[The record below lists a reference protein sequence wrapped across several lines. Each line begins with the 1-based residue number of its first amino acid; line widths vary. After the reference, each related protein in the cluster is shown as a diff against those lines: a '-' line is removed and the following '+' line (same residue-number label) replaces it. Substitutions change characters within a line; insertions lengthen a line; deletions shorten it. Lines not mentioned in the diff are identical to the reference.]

1 MEKKR
6 ILAPSFINKL
16 DKQLLKNNPVTWS
29 TRIHLVLYYGIL
41 FSALILLISFIAPT
55 DPRNETVIYYWII
68 LLGIISLLAFV
79 CLMIFLLRFNVFKR
93 FGKWNSLDTL
103 KTFLLYFFI
112 TLLIVSWPF
121 IPPIAE
127 SIRANAA
134 YSSDELVKDVNDI
147 NIRICQLEQDSI
159 ETRFSRDTYQLKE
172 SIKGSEMRTV
182 YNNDDHSVTDDD
194 PGSYYYTDTVNLRSK
209 LEEADSVK
217 QVNDSVWVIYDCP
230 DYRFIYEYS
239 LEDKS
244 SRQLLSSMDLYRL
257 VLQDKK
263 PVNKELVKKELGRLF
278 VKYSKLHNV
287 ESLSAGF
294 DESYYDE
301 VRSYLSKIRDKYD
314 LYLVNHR
321 FENITEKK
329 YRWSPGVIEVSW
341 RVTYYLTLALAL
353 LILIFRH
360 TTRRTFFL
368 SLLTAVVLSIL
379 TGLFVAISPYSEGSF
394 YTWMI
399 IYYIIFCVLSA
410 LVITAKNRNVVSGIA
425 LNLAVFITPIMP
437 LIITAAYY
445 SALHK
450 KYDYIYRW
458 ESYDRF
464 FQNEEYHYFLAEIG
478 GFVLLFLLLATF
490 YQKAYKKWFS
500 QPEL

>member
-6 ILAPSFINKL
+6 IFTPSFINKL

-29 TRIHLVLYYGIL
+29 TRIHLVLYYAIL
-41 FSALILLISFIAPT
+41 FSALILLISFIAPA
-55 DPRNETVIYYWII
+55 DPRNESVIYYWII
-68 LLGIISLLAFV
+68 LLSIISLLAFI
-79 CLMIFLLRFNVFKR
+79 CWMIFLLRFNVFKR
-93 FGKWNSLDTL
+93 FGKWNNLDTL

-121 IPPIAE
+121 IPPIVE

-134 YSSDELVKDVNDI
+134 YTSDELVKDVNDM
-147 NIRICQLEQDSI
+147 NIKICQLERDSI
-159 ETRFSRDTYQLKE
+159 ETRFSRDTFQVKDV
-172 SIKGSEMRTV
+172 IKGSEMRTV
-182 YNNDDHSVTDDD
+182 YNNDYPVTDND

-209 LEEADSVK
+209 LEVADSVK

-230 DYRFIYEYS
+230 DYKFIYEYS
-239 LEDKS
+239 LENKS
-244 SRQLLSSMDLYRL
+244 NQQLLSSMDLYRL
-257 VLQDKK
+257 VLQDKQT
-263 PVNKELVKKELGRLF
+263 VNTESIKKELGRLF
-278 VKYSKLHNV
+278 VKYSKLHDA
-287 ESLSAGF
+287 ESLSAGLE
-294 DESYYDE
+294 ESYYDE
-301 VRSYLSKIRDKYD
+301 VRTYMSKIRDKYD
-314 LYLVNHR
+314 LYFVNR
-321 FENITEKK
+321 RVESITEKK

-341 RVTYYLTLALAL
+341 RVTYYITLALAL
-353 LILIFRH
+353 LVLIFRH

-379 TGLFVAISPYSEGSF
+379 TGLFIAMSPYSEGSF

-410 LVITAKNRNVVSGIA
+410 LVITARNRNVVSGIA
-425 LNLAVFITPIMP
+425 LNLAVLITPLMP

-450 KYDYIYRW
+450 KYDYIGRW
-458 ESYDRF
+458 ESYNHF
-464 FQNEEYHYFLAEIG
+464 FKNEEYHYFLSEIG
-478 GFVLLFLLLATF
+478 GFVLLFLLLATLF
-490 YQKAYKKWFS
+490 QKAYRKWFS

>member
-6 ILAPSFINKL
+6 IFTPSFINKL

-29 TRIHLVLYYGIL
+29 TRIHVVLYYAIL
-41 FSALILLISFIAPT
+41 FSALILLISFIAPA
-55 DPRNETVIYYWII
+55 DPRNESVIYYWII
-68 LLGIISLLAFV
+68 LLSIISLLAFV
-79 CLMIFLLRFNVFKR
+79 CWMIFLLRFNVFKR
-93 FGKWNSLDTL
+93 FGKWNNLDTL

-121 IPPIAE
+121 IPPIVE

-134 YSSDELVKDVNDI
+134 YTSDELVKDVNDM
-147 NIRICQLEQDSI
+147 NIKICQLERDSI
-159 ETRFSRDTYQLKE
+159 ETRFSRDTFQVKDL
-172 SIKGSEMRTV
+172 IKGSEMRTV
-182 YNNDDHSVTDDD
+182 YNNDYPVTDND

-209 LEEADSVK
+209 LEVADSAK

-239 LEDKS
+239 LENKS
-244 SRQLLSSMDLYRL
+244 NQQLLSSMDLYRL
-257 VLQDKK
+257 VLQDNQ
-263 PVNKELVKKELGRLF
+263 PVNKESVKKELGRLF
-278 VKYSKLHNV
+278 VKYSKLHDA

-294 DESYYDE
+294 EESYYDE
-301 VRSYLSKIRDKYD
+301 VRSYMSKIRDKYD
-314 LYLVNHR
+314 LYFVNR
-321 FENITEKK
+321 RVESITEKK

-341 RVTYYLTLALAL
+341 RVTYYITLALAL
-353 LILIFRH
+353 LVLIFRH

-379 TGLFVAISPYSEGSF
+379 TGLFIAMSPYSEGSF

-410 LVITAKNRNVVSGIA
+410 LVITARNRNVVSGIA
-425 LNLAVFITPIMP
+425 LNLAVLITPLMP

-445 SALHK
+445 IALHK
-450 KYDYIYRW
+450 KYDYIGRW
-458 ESYDRF
+458 ESYNHF
-464 FQNEEYHYFLAEIG
+464 YKEEEYHYFLAEIG
-478 GFVLLFLLLATF
+478 GLVLLFLLLATLF
-490 YQKAYKKWFS
+490 Q
-500 QPEL
+500 